1 MNLSFDAQ
9 VFDKFYDVEKAW
21 RINMEQVNLGVT
33 QQKNNSG
40 FKSVDE
46 DHQDIF
52 NYIDKLQNIAK
63 QPKNY
68 EYAIII
74 LERFIAFFL
83 EHVIKEEQLL
93 QQYLPAKIVEEHAL
107 LHQSELNY
115 LDESLRTLKTK
126 LSSQN
131 IQIIVAQLSRE
142 FKNHIYRYDKNIMQ
156 QLLEQK
162 R

>member
-1 MNLSFDAQ
+1 
-9 VFDKFYDVEKAW
+9 
-21 RINMEQVNLGVT
+21 MEQANLEVR

-40 FKSVDE
+40 FKNIDD
-46 DHQDIF
+46 DHEGIF
-52 NYIDKLQNIAK
+52 NYIDKLKNIAK
-63 QPKNY
+63 HPKDY

-83 EHVIKEEQLL
+83 EHIIKEEQLL
-93 QQYLPAKIVEEHAL
+93 QKYLPAKIVEEHIL

-115 LDESLRTLKTK
+115 LDESLVTLKTK
-126 LSSQN
+126 LSSQS
-131 IQIIVAQLSRE
+131 IQIIAVQLNRD

-156 QLLEQK
+156 QLIEQE